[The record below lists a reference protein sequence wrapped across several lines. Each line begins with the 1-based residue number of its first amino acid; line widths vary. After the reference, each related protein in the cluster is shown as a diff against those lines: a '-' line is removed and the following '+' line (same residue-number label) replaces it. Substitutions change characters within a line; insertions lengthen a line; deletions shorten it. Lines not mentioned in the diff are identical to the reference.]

1 MAEPSA
7 TGQFRHV
14 FGPVPSRRLGR
25 SLGID
30 LVPFKT
36 CTYDCVYCQLGRTTN
51 KTVSRLEYVPLGEV
65 LQELAIAL
73 QIGPPPDYITLAGSG
88 EPTLFGPLGELI
100 SGIKARTEVPV
111 VVLTNG
117 SHLWDPQ
124 VRKELAQADVL
135 MPSLDAG
142 SDDLYQRIN
151 RPHPQ
156 IVFEQMVEGLVA
168 SRREFRGA
176 YWLEVMLL
184 SGLTDQATSFRDL
197 AAAVKRISPDRTYL
211 NTAVRP
217 PAESWAKPVSTEFLQ
232 AGARLLGPQ
241 CRVPPEHVS
250 VPEVEG
256 KEGAGE
262 RVAAL
267 LSRRPCRLEDL
278 CAGLAMHRNEVLK
291 YLGHLLRTGQV
302 VKEAL
307 GGETYYSVVIR

>member
-1 MAEPSA
+1 M
-7 TGQFRHV
+7 
-14 FGPVPSRRLGR
+14 
-25 SLGID
+25 
-30 LVPFKT
+30 PFKT
-36 CTYDCVYCQLGRTTN
+36 CTYDCVYCQLGRTTD
-51 KTVSRLEYVPLGEV
+51 KTVLRQEYVPLGEV
-65 LQELAIAL
+65 LQELALAL

-88 EPTLFGPLGELI
+88 EPTLFEPLGELI

-117 SHLWDPQ
+117 SLLGDPQ
-124 VRKELAQADVL
+124 IRRELAQADVL

-142 SDDLYQRIN
+142 SDGLFQRIN

-168 SRREFRGA
+168 SRREFPGA

-184 SGLTDQATSFRDL
+184 AGLTDEAEAFADL
-197 AAAVKRISPDRTYL
+197 ATAVERISPDRTYL
-211 NTAVRP
+211 NTVVRP
-217 PAESWAKPVSTEFLQ
+217 PSESWAKPVCTKALEEC
-232 AGARLLGPQ
+232 AERLGPQ
-241 CRVPPEHVS
+241 CQIPPEHVS

-256 KEGAGE
+256 RAGAGE
-262 RVAAL
+262 AVVAL

-302 VKEAL
+302 AGEVL
-307 GGETYYSVVIR
+307 GGETYYSVVTR